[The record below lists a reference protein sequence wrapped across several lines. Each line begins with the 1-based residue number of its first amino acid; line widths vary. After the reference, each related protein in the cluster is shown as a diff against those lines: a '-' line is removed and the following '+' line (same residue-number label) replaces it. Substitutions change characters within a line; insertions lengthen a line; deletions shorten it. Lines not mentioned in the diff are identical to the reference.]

1 MSEKDPA
8 KVAAGQIGAAAKWSR
23 EPDRPAATRAARLAF
38 RAKFDP
44 GPEVPEPQRAQM
56 IADGIR
62 AHMLKMQAARRKAD
76 RAQADAEEMISE
88 AAMHLEWFVAQAVAT
103 APPLSDRQRENIAR
117 LLGIGNAA

>member
-1 MSEKDPA
+1 M
-8 KVAAGQIGAAAKWSR
+8 VAGKIGAAAKWSR
-23 EPDRPAATRAARLAF
+23 EADRQGATEAARQAF

-62 AHMLKMQAARRKAD
+62 AHMLKMQAAKRRAD
-76 RAQADAEEMISE
+76 RAQAAADEMISE
-88 AAMHLEWFVAQAVAT
+88 SAMHLEWLIAQAVAT